1 MFPEVREARVSSAV
15 IASDAVS
22 RKDSRAFARA
32 VALGLLEVDRE
43 THRGNPD
50 ATLTRI
56 AAARLLL
63 RLAGILHPKE
73 SPPCLGPGGSRGP
86 RSAAE
91 AVRAAEEC
99 GLLEE
104 GETNPPTG
112 PELTRALDRIRAL
125 GTAAP
130 QRTAGGSE

>member
-22 RKDSRAFARA
+22 RKDTRAFARA

-50 ATLTRI
+50 GTLTRL

-63 RLAGILHPKE
+63 RLAGVMYPKDG
-73 SPPCLGPGGSRGP
+73 PPCFGEVGPRAA

-91 AVRAAEEC
+91 AMAAAEAC
-99 GLLEE
+99 GLLQE
-104 GETNPPTG
+104 GETAPPTG
-112 PELTRALDRIRAL
+112 QELTRALDRIRAL
-125 GTAAP
+125 GTP
-130 QRTAGGSE
+130 SGMTTHDEP